1 MTIMRKIRVALVGN
15 PNVGKS
21 VIFNELTGGKAWIGN
36 WPGVT
41 VEKKVGTLKADEYE
55 FEITDLP
62 GIYSLTAYSIDEVI
76 ARNFIV
82 EEKPDVVVNI
92 VNAASIERNLYLTI
106 SLLEMEANVVIALN
120 MMDIAESVG
129 LKINVDLL
137 SKKLCNIPI
146 IPMIAIKK
154 IGFKELID
162 AMINASKTKPKCEK
176 IVDYGSIIE
185 EQIDYVKEKLKEVK
199 DIAEKYPLRWIAI
212 KLLENDKEVV
222 NKVRKFSEKL
232 IAEVEEIRKK
242 LSEKLGVDLEEYFVE
257 KRYEKVAEI
266 VKVAVIRVKE
276 AGLTFSDII
285 DYTVTHKYLG
295 IPIMMTVLYMLFKF
309 AFDVATPFVDLIDIL
324 FNNILYNA
332 VVNSGL
338 PKLLASFLADGVI
351 SGLGSI
357 LVFLP
362 NIALLF
368 LALALLEDVGYMSRV
383 AFITDKIMHKVGLT
397 GKSIIPMVIG
407 FGCNVP
413 AIIATRVIEDEN
425 DRKTTALI
433 LPLMSCS
440 ARLPVY
446 LVFAG
451 TFFGAYAGAVVLSMY
466 LLGLAL
472 AILIATFLR
481 KFVFKGPSTGFIME
495 MPPYLIPQTRTVI
508 LKMWERTKKFLFK
521 AGTVIFLGV
530 ITVWGLSITG
540 PSGIIGVEALE
551 NPELFSRSWVGIIG
565 HALSPIFTPMGWD
578 WRATAS
584 LIFGLIAK
592 ELVVGVM
599 AVLYGVSEENLSQAI
614 SVAFTPIS
622 AYAYMAFTL
631 IYVPCL
637 ATIAAIRGELGVK
650 YALIAL
656 AYELVLAY
664 VVAFIIVSLGNLL
677 GLG

>member
-1 MTIMRKIRVALVGN
+1 MRKIRVALVGN

-21 VIFNELTGGKAWIGN
+21 VIFNELTGGKAWVGN

-41 VEKKVGTLKADEYE
+41 VEKKVGHLRINSFD
-55 FEITDLP
+55 FEIIDLP
-62 GIYSLTAYSIDEVI
+62 GIYSLTAYSIDELV

-82 EEKPDVVVNI
+82 EEKPDVVVDI

-106 SLLEMEANVVIALN
+106 SLLEMEANVVLALN
-120 MMDIAESVG
+120 MMDIAENTG
-129 LKINVDLL
+129 LKIDVKKL
-137 SKKLCNIPI
+137 SKMLCNIPVV
-146 IPMIAIKK
+146 PMVAIKK

-162 AMINASKTKPKCEK
+162 AIIASYERKSKCVK
-176 IVDYGSIIE
+176 IVDYGKTVE
-185 EQIDYVKEKLKEVK
+185 EQISYIEEKLKK
-199 DIAEKYPLRWIAI
+199 IGDIASKYPLRWIAI
-212 KLLENDKEVV
+212 KLLENDREVIE
-222 NKVRKFSEKL
+222 KVRKYSE
-232 IAEVEEIRKK
+232 EVVSEASEIRRR
-242 LSEKLGVDLEEYFVE
+242 LSEKLGVDIEEYIVN
-257 KRYEKVAEI
+257 KRFEKVAE
-266 VKVAVIRVKE
+266 VFEASVTRVKE
-276 AGLTFSDII
+276 VELTFSDII

-295 IPIMMTVLYMLFKF
+295 IPIMITALYMLFKL
-309 AFDVATPFVDLIDIL
+309 AFDVATPLVDIIDIL
-324 FNNILYNA
+324 FNNILHDA
-332 VVNSGL
+332 AINSGL

-351 SGLGSI
+351 SGLGAI

-383 AFITDKIMHKVGLT
+383 AYIMDKIMHKVGLS

-451 TFFGAYAGAVVLSMY
+451 TFFGAYAGTAVLSMY
-466 LLGLAL
+466 LLGIAL
-472 AILIATFLR
+472 AVIIASILR
-481 KFVFKGPSTGFIME
+481 RFVFKGPSVGFIME
-495 MPPYLIPQTRTVI
+495 MPPYLIPQARTVI

-530 ITVWGLSITG
+530 VTVWVLSVTG
-540 PSGIIGVEALE
+540 PSGIIGVKALE
-551 NPELFSRSWVGIIG
+551 NPELFSKSWVGIVG
-565 HALSPIFTPMGWD
+565 HILSVIFAPMGWD
-578 WRATAS
+578 WRASAS

-599 AVLYGVSEENLSQAI
+599 GVLYGVGEENLSQAI
-614 SVAFTPIS
+614 SSAFTPVT

-637 ATIAAIRGELGVK
+637 ATIAAIRSELGAK
-650 YALIAL
+650 YALFAL
-656 AYELVLAY
+656 AYELALAY
-664 VVAFIIVSLGNLL
+664 VVALTIVYLGNLL

>member
-1 MTIMRKIRVALVGN
+1 MRKIRVTLAGN

-21 VIFNELTGGKAWIGN
+21 VIFNELTGGKAWVGN

-41 VEKKVGTLKADEYE
+41 VEKKVGILRVGEYE

-62 GIYSLTAYSIDEVI
+62 GIYSLTAYSVDEII

-106 SLLEMEANVVIALN
+106 SLLEMEANVVVALN
-120 MMDIAESVG
+120 MMDIAESLG

-137 SKKLCNIPI
+137 SKKLCNIPV

-154 IGFKELID
+154 AGFKELID
-162 AMINASKTKPKCEK
+162 AMVNASKKKLKCEK
-176 IVDYGSIIE
+176 IVNYGSIVE
-185 EQIDYVKEKLKEVK
+185 EQIDYIKEKLREIK

-212 KLLENDKEVV
+212 KLLENDKEIV
-222 NKVRKFSEKL
+222 NKVRKFSEEL
-232 IAEVEEIRKK
+232 IEEVEKIRKK
-242 LSEKLGVDLEEYFVE
+242 LSERLGADLEEYFVE

-276 AGLTFSDII
+276 VGLTFSDII

-295 IPIMMTVLYMLFKF
+295 IPIMITVLYMLFKF
-309 AFDVATPFVDLIDIL
+309 AFDVATPFVDLVDIL

-332 VVNSGL
+332 IVNSGL

-351 SGLGSI
+351 SGLGAI

-368 LALALLEDVGYMSRV
+368 LALAILEDVGYMSRV

-413 AIIATRVIEDEN
+413 AVIATRVIEDEN

-440 ARLPVY
+440 ARLPIY

-451 TFFGAYAGAVVLSMY
+451 TFFGAYAGTAVLSMY
-466 LLGLAL
+466 FLGLVL

-481 KFVFKGPSTGFIME
+481 NFVFKGPSIGFIME
-495 MPPYLIPQTRTVI
+495 MPPYLIPQARTVI

-530 ITVWGLSITG
+530 ITAWGLSITG
-540 PSGIIGVEALE
+540 PSGIVGVEVLE
-551 NPELFSRSWVGIIG
+551 NPVLFSRSWVGIVG
-565 HALSPIFTPMGWD
+565 PALSPIFTPMGWD

-599 AVLYGVSEENLSQAI
+599 GVLYGVSEENLSQAI
-614 SVAFTPIS
+614 STAFTPVS

-650 YALIAL
+650 YALMAL
-656 AYELVLAY
+656 AYELTLAY
-664 VVAFIIVSLGNLL
+664 IVAFIIVSLGNLL

>member
-1 MTIMRKIRVALVGN
+1 MVKIRVALVGN

-21 VIFNELTGGKAWIGN
+21 VIFNELTGGKAWVGN

-41 VEKKVGTLKADEYE
+41 VEKKVGKLKVENYE

-62 GIYSLTAYSIDEVI
+62 GIYSLTAYSIDELI

-92 VNAASIERNLYLTI
+92 VNAASIERNLYLTLT
-106 SLLEMEANVVIALN
+106 LLEMEANVVIALN
-120 MMDIAESVG
+120 MMDLAESAG
-129 LKINVDLL
+129 LKIDVE
-137 SKKLCNIPI
+137 KLQRELCDIPI
-146 IPMIAIKK
+146 VPMVAIKK
-154 IGFKELID
+154 IGFNNLIKT
-162 AMINASKTKPKCEK
+162 MIEASKKKAKCGK
-176 IVDYGSIIE
+176 IVNYGSKVEKQIE
-185 EQIDYVKEKLKEVK
+185 YIKERLRRVEGLK
-199 DIAEKYPLRWIAI
+199 EKYPLRWIAI
-212 KLLENDKEVV
+212 KLLENDHEVKE
-222 NKVRKFSEKL
+222 KVKRFSQE
-232 IAEVEEIRKK
+232 IIVEVEEIRRR
-242 LSEKLGVDLEEYFVE
+242 LSEELGKDVEEHLVE
-257 KRYEKVAEI
+257 RRYDRVAEI
-266 VKVAVIRVKE
+266 IRKTVIKVKE
-276 AGLTFSDII
+276 IGLTFSDLL
-285 DYTVTHKYLG
+285 DYTIAHKTLG
-295 IPIMMTVLYMLFKF
+295 IPVMVTVLYMLFRF
-309 AFDVATPFVDLIDIL
+309 AFDVATPFVDLVDIL
-324 FNNILYNA
+324 FNDILYSA
-332 VVNSGL
+332 VVESNL
-338 PKLLASFLADGVI
+338 PKIAASFLADGVI

-362 NIALLF
+362 NIAFLF

-383 AFITDKIMHKVGLT
+383 AYIMDRIMLKVGLT

-413 AIIATRVIEDEN
+413 AIMATRVIEDEN

-446 LVFAG
+446 LIFAG
-451 TFFGAYAGAVVLSMY
+451 TFFGAYAGTAVLSMY
-466 LLGLAL
+466 LLGIFL

-481 KFVFKGPSTGFIME
+481 KFVFKGPSVGFIME
-495 MPPYLIPQTRTVI
+495 MPPYLIPQVKTVI

-530 ITVWGLSITG
+530 ITVWALSITG

-551 NPELFSRSWVGIIG
+551 NPELFSKSWVGVVG
-565 HALSPIFTPMGWD
+565 HMLSTIFTPMGWD

-614 SVAFTPIS
+614 GTAFTPLT

-637 ATIAAIRGELGVK
+637 ATIAAIRGELGGK
-650 YALIAL
+650 YALMAL
-656 AYELVLAY
+656 AYEIMLAY
-664 VVAFIIVSLGNLL
+664 IVALTIVFMGRFV
-677 GLG
+677 GLT

>member
-1 MTIMRKIRVALVGN
+1 MRKIRVALAGN

-21 VIFNELTGGKAWIGN
+21 VIFNELTGGKAWVGN

-41 VEKKVGTLKADEYE
+41 VERKVGILRVGEYE

-82 EEKPDVVVNI
+82 EEKPEVVVNI
-92 VNAASIERNLYLTI
+92 VNAAGIERNLYLTI

-120 MMDIAESVG
+120 MMDIAESLG
-129 LKINVDLL
+129 LKINTDQL
-137 SKKLCNIPI
+137 SKKLCNIPV

-162 AMINASKTKPKCEK
+162 AVVNASKTKLKCEK
-176 IVDYGSIIE
+176 IVDYGSIVE
-185 EQIDYVKEKLKEVK
+185 EQIDYVKEKLSEVE
-199 DIAEKYPLRWIAI
+199 DVAEKYPLRWIAI

-232 IAEVEEIRKK
+232 IEEVEEIRKK

-257 KRYEKVAEI
+257 KRYEKIAEI
-266 VKVAVIRVKE
+266 VRVAVVRVKE

-295 IPIMMTVLYMLFKF
+295 IPIMVTILYMLFKF
-309 AFDVATPFVDLIDIL
+309 TFDVATPFVSLINIL
-324 FNNILYNA
+324 FNYILYNA
-332 VVNSGL
+332 IVNSAL

-413 AIIATRVIEDEN
+413 AIMATRVIEDEN

-451 TFFGAYAGAVVLSMY
+451 SFFGAYAGTAVLSMY

-481 KFVFKGPSTGFIME
+481 KFVFKGPSIGFIME
-495 MPPYLIPQTRTVI
+495 MPPYLIPQARTVI
-508 LKMWERTKKFLFK
+508 LKMWERTKMFLFR
-521 AGTVIFLGV
+521 AGTIIFLG
-530 ITVWGLSITG
+530 IIMVWGLSITG

-551 NPELFSRSWVGIIG
+551 NPELFSGSWVGIVG
-565 HALSPIFTPMGWD
+565 HTLSPIFMPMGWD

-614 SVAFTPIS
+614 STAFTPAS

-637 ATIAAIRGELGVK
+637 ATIATIRGELGVK
-650 YALIAL
+650 YSLIAL

-664 VVAFIIVSLGNLL
+664 IVAFTIVSLGSLL
-677 GLG
+677 SLG

>member
-1 MTIMRKIRVALVGN
+1 MGN

-21 VIFNELTGGKAWIGN
+21 VIFNELTGGKAWVGN

-41 VEKKVGTLKADEYE
+41 VEKKVGFLRVSEYE

-106 SLLEMEANVVIALN
+106 SLLEMEANVVVALN

-129 LKINVDLL
+129 LKINIKML
-137 SKKLCNIPI
+137 SKNLCNIPV
-146 IPMIAIKK
+146 IPMVAIRKV
-154 IGFKELID
+154 GFKELIN
-162 AMINASKTKPKCEK
+162 AMINVSKTKPKCEK
-176 IVDYGSIIE
+176 VVIYDSIVE
-185 EQIDYVKEKLKEVK
+185 KQINYVEEKLKKIEE
-199 DIAEKYPLRWIAI
+199 IAKKYPLRWIAI
-212 KLLENDKEVV
+212 KLLENDKEIID
-222 NKVRKFSEKL
+222 KVRRFSEEL
-232 IAEVEEIRKK
+232 IVEVEEIRKK

-266 VKVAVIRVKE
+266 VRAAIVKVKE

-295 IPIMMTVLYMLFKF
+295 IPIMITVLYMLFKF

-324 FNNILYNA
+324 FNNILYNT
-332 VVNSGL
+332 VISSGL
-338 PKLLASFLADGVI
+338 PKLVTSFLADGVI

-383 AFITDKIMHKVGLT
+383 AFITDKILHKVGLS

-451 TFFGAYAGAVVLSMY
+451 TFFGAYAGTAVLSMY
-466 LLGLAL
+466 LLGLVL
-472 AILIATFLR
+472 AVVIATFLR
-481 KFVFKGPSTGFIME
+481 KFIFRGPSTGFIME
-495 MPPYLIPQTRTVI
+495 MPPYLIPQMRTVI

-530 ITVWGLSITG
+530 ITVWGLSVTG

-551 NPELFSRSWVGIIG
+551 NPELFSKSWVGIVG
-565 HALSPIFTPMGWD
+565 HALSSIFTPMGWD

-614 SVAFTPIS
+614 SAAFTPVS

-637 ATIAAIRGELGVK
+637 ATIAAIRGELGAK
-650 YALIAL
+650 YALMAL
-656 AYELVLAY
+656 AYELTLAY
-664 VVAFIIVSLGNLL
+664 IVALTIVFLGNLL